1 MTRMADDEIAEL
13 LEDLAAAA
21 RDGRLEGILLVAI
34 EDENDDPE
42 VGVHRLVEAPSVK
55 AVAGMFAEANSLVRE
70 AAEDVLR
77 EGSMVQ

>member
-1 MTRMADDEIAEL
+1 MTGMPDHEIAEL

-34 EDENDDPE
+34 EDESDASE
-42 VGVHRLVEAPSVK
+42 VGVHRLLDSPSIK
-55 AVAGMFAEANSLVRE
+55 AVAGMFAEAHNLVRE

-77 EGSMVQ
+77 DGRMVQ

>member
-1 MTRMADDEIAEL
+1 MTRMPDDEIADL

-34 EDENDDPE
+34 EDENDDPG
-42 VGVHRLVEAPSVK
+42 VGVHRLVDAPSVK
-55 AVAGMFAEANSLVRE
+55 QVAGMFAEAHNLVRE

-77 EGSMVQ
+77 DGRMVQ

>member
-1 MTRMADDEIAEL
+1 MTMPDDEIADL

-34 EDENDDPE
+34 EDEGDASE
-42 VGVHRLVEAPSVK
+42 VGVHRLLDSPSIK
-55 AVAGMFAEANSLVRE
+55 AVAGMFAEAHNLVRE

-77 EGSMVQ
+77 DGRMVQ

>member
-1 MTRMADDEIAEL
+1 MTGMPDDEIADL

-42 VGVHRLVEAPSVK
+42 VGVHRLVDAPSIK
-55 AVAGMFAEANSLVRE
+55 AVAGMFAEAHSLVLE
-70 AAEDVLR
+70 ASEDALR
-77 EGSMVQ
+77 EGRMVQ

>member
-1 MTRMADDEIAEL
+1 MIGMPDDEIAEL

-21 RDGRLEGILLVAI
+21 RDGRLEGILLIAI
-34 EDENDDPE
+34 EDENDDPG
-42 VGVHRLVEAPSVK
+42 VGVHRLLDSPSMK
-55 AVAGMFAEANSLVRE
+55 GVAGMLAEAHNLVRE